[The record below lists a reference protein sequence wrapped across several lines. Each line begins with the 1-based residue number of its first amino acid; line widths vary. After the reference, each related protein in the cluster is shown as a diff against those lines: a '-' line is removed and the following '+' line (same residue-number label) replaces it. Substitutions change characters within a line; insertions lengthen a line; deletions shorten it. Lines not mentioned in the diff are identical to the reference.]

1 MTIVPLQA
9 KNRMAQFT
17 KVCDLI
23 KLFQFYYE
31 FLMRYFHF
39 CEEENQNREI
49 VAIKIA
55 KEISDDVDFE
65 CEMDG

>member
-1 MTIVPLQA
+1 
-9 KNRMAQFT
+9 
-17 KVCDLI
+17 
-23 KLFQFYYE
+23 
-31 FLMRYFHF
+31 MRYFHF